1 MKSMLSAALTAAAL
15 AAVSLGAQATV
26 YQFNA
31 SLNSANEVGGV
42 SSATATGLA
51 TLFYDDKGTASLSD
65 DSYDFAMSVFG
76 LSGGGGGL
84 AATAFHIHGSATTTE
99 NAPVR
104 VGLDNPSF
112 FTFLNSGS
120 TLLVGG
126 NDVAPPVSIPAT
138 GSHPAMSF
146 LAMLQGGLAYVNV
159 HTSANPGGAV
169 RGQLMQVAVVPEPS
183 SYALLL
189 AGLGAVVLISRRRQR

>member
-1 MKSMLSAALTAAAL
+1 MKSMFSSVLSAAAL

-31 SLNSANEVGGV
+31 SLNSANEVGGT

-51 TLFYDDKGTASLSD
+51 TLSYDDKGTLSLAD
-65 DSYDFAMSVFG
+65 DSYNFAMSVFG
-76 LSGGGGGL
+76 LSGGGGSL

-126 NDVAPPVSIPAT
+126 SNVAPPASIPAT
-138 GSHPAMSF
+138 GVHPSMSF
-146 LAMLQGGLAYVNV
+146 LAMLQDGLAYVNV
-159 HTSANPGGAV
+159 HTLANPGGAV
-169 RGQLMQVAVVPEPS
+169 RGQLIPVAVVPEPT
-183 SYALLL
+183 SYAMLL
-189 AGLGAVVLISRRRQR
+189 AGLGAVFLISRRRQR